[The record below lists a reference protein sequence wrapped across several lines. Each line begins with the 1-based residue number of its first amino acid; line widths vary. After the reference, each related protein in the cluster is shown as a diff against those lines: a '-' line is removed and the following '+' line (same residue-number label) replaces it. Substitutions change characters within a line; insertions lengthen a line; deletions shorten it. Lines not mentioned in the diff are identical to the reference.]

1 MEANLFLLLAAGVLV
16 AAGVYL
22 LLDRAMTKML
32 LGLLLLGNGANLF
45 LLQSGGSA
53 GSPPIDGRDS
63 EPFGTEIADPLAQ
76 AMILTAIVISIPWP
90 TASTATARMMSLKMT
105 RKIPLLPPRP
115 RAPAMR
121 PPARTKMRPMIRL
134 PAAPPSKAI
143 TSALHPSRNQ

>member
-76 AMILTAIVISIPWP
+76 AMILTAIVISMAL
-90 TASTATARMMSLKMT
+90 TAFILTLAYRQYRYRTDDVLSL
-105 RKIPLLPPRP
+105 IH
-115 RAPAMR
+115 
-121 PPARTKMRPMIRL
+121 I
-134 PAAPPSKAI
+134 
-143 TSALHPSRNQ
+143 